1 MKINNNYRK
10 LAIVIV
16 GILIIVTISIV
27 IYIQALKPKPI
38 TEIKRNIVYIS
49 GYYKEYPN
57 DDDPRFYIEFKD
69 DGTFVKIYDDSRRN
83 QDGYWEDGSINE
95 PVIEC
100 YFGRYKLENG
110 NYLIKPTNVAI
121 VRFKDAASVDKGL
134 INFYKEENYE
144 NDPAIVGMILYKT
157 KKGQY
162 ILGNPTADKKSF
174 KKNRNYYLMYNKSDI
189 KKLPS
194 SPEEFRKQFKMDKKA
209 EQERIAEQKRLA
221 EQSH

>member
-1 MKINNNYRK
+1 
-10 LAIVIV
+10 
-16 GILIIVTISIV
+16 
-27 IYIQALKPKPI
+27 I

-144 NDPAIVGMILYKT
+144 NNPTIVGMILYKT

-209 EQERIAEQKRLA
+209 EQERLAEQKRLA
-221 EQSH
+221 EQSQ

>member
-10 LAIVIV
+10 LTIVIL

-27 IYIQALKPKPI
+27 IYIKALKPKPI

-144 NDPAIVGMILYKT
+144 NNPTIVGMILYKT

-209 EQERIAEQKRLA
+209 EQERLAEQKRLA
-221 EQSH
+221 EQSQ